1 LVRGEFFCSQ
11 FERFTNN
18 PDVGA
23 ASKNKQFGGY
33 HMKKWRN
40 VILAVLA
47 VGLLALSACGKQSSA
62 STENKV
68 VKLGINGSDDGVWKA
83 VGKRLAKEGITLKL
97 VTFSDYNQP
106 NTALADHD
114 IDLNA
119 FQHQFFLDNWNKTHH
134 TDIVSIGKTLIA
146 PMAVY
151 SQKITKLSQIKDGD
165 TVAIPNDTT
174 NEGRALQVLES
185 AGLIKV
191 DPKKA
196 LPTPLDVTSNPK
208 HLKLKAL
215 DAAQTA
221 SSLPDVTF
229 SVINSGVA
237 QEAKLDPKKAIFT
250 EKINADSKKW
260 INIIAAN
267 AKDKNNATYKK
278 VVKAYQTDATKALI
292 KKLYG
297 KSEIPAWD

>member
-1 LVRGEFFCSQ
+1 
-11 FERFTNN
+11 
-18 PDVGA
+18 
-23 ASKNKQFGGY
+23 
-33 HMKKWRN
+33 MKKWRN